1 MRNKWKRKR
10 LLSILVAAAMI
21 IGLFPNT
28 AFANTEKTA
37 ANESELTQ
45 AISEAS
51 DQTTIKLTNSFT
63 LTDKITITDGKNI
76 ILDLNGKQ
84 ISTPKQIIV
93 YGDLTIKDSETN
105 GKIDGSVGSMIVLNS
120 TGTLNLQSGVI
131 QTT

>member
-37 ANESELTQ
+37 ANESELTR

-63 LTDKITITDGKNI
+63 LTDKITIENGKNI
-76 ILDLNGKQ
+76 ILDLNGK
-84 ISTPKQIIV
+84 
-93 YGDLTIKDSETN
+93 
-105 GKIDGSVGSMIVLNS
+105 
-120 TGTLNLQSGVI
+120 
-131 QTT
+131 

>member
-10 LLSILVAAAMI
+10 LLSILVAAVMI

-37 ANESELTQ
+37 AHESDLTQ

-51 DQTTIKLTNSFT
+51 DQTTIKLTDSFT
-63 LTDKITITDGKNI
+63 LNDTITIADGKNI

-84 ISTPKQIIV
+84 ISTPK
-93 YGDLTIKDSETN
+93 
-105 GKIDGSVGSMIVLNS
+105 
-120 TGTLNLQSGVI
+120 
-131 QTT
+131 

>member
-10 LLSILVAAAMI
+10 LLSILVAAVMI

-51 DQTTIKLTNSFT
+51 EQTTIKLTDSFT
-63 LTDKITITDGKNI
+63 LADKITI
-76 ILDLNGKQ
+76 
-84 ISTPKQIIV
+84 
-93 YGDLTIKDSETN
+93 EN
-105 GKIDGSVGSMIVLNS
+105 GKILFLILTENKFQHLNKS
-120 TGTLNLQSGVI
+120 LYMVI
-131 QTT
+131 